1 MTEKLFQITKQVNL
15 IVDEHDGEILTN
27 EEVNTANLYG

>member
-15 IVDEHDGEILTN
+15 IVDEYDGEILTN